1 MLSQT
6 ITSDLLTDL
15 STDEQQ
21 VLAGGYGRYRKG
33 GGCNGGSGV
42 GSTEESTP
50 APAPFRGGRLAIG
63 FIITATPFSKC
74 LNGYSGTNGDSG
86 TNGGGVGSGG
96 ED

>member
-1 MLSQT
+1 MFSQT
-6 ITSDLLTDL
+6 IASDLLTDL

-33 GGCNGGSGV
+33 CGYGGGSGV
-42 GSTEESTP
+42 GSTEESTSGSV
-50 APAPFRGGRLAIG
+50 PFRGGRLAIG

-86 TNGGGVGSGG
+86 TDGGGVGSGG